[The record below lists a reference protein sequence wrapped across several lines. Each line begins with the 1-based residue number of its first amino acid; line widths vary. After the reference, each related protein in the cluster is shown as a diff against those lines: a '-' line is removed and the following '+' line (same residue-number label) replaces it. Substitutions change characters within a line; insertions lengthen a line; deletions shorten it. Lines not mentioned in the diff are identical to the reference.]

1 MPPVIADK
9 TAEDASP
16 IKSIS
21 SPVCHHFGK
30 LEVIDFFTTIIY
42 QILV

>member
-9 TAEDASP
+9 TAEDTRP

-30 LEVIDFFTTIIY
+30 LEVYRHHHVETS
-42 QILV
+42 QVVS

>member
-9 TAEDASP
+9 TDEDASP
-16 IKSIS
+16 IKNIS

-30 LEVIDFFTTIIY
+30 LEIY
-42 QILV
+42 LALF